1 MLVLMAADAL
11 PGVVPWTELQ
21 EVAAEK
27 DAGPDEQ
34 VEHAFPVFAVKLTR

>member
-1 MLVLMAADAL
+1 MAADAL
-11 PGVVPWTELQ
+11 PGVVPWTDLR
-21 EVAAEK
+21 EVSAEE